1 MARQGLT
8 KNDLVRELAKET
20 DLTLKQ
26 AREVIDALF
35 STEPGKGIIAK
46 ALDAGKAVRI
56 TGFGVFTT
64 RHRGKRQG
72 RNPATGE
79 TIEIPPRH
87 YVVFRAGKGLRERVK
102 I

>member
-8 KNDLVRELAKET
+8 KSDLVRELAKET
-20 DLTLKQ
+20 GLTLKQ

-35 STEPGKGIIAK
+35 ATEPGKGIIAK

-56 TGFGVFTT
+56 PGFGVFTT
-64 RHRGKRQG
+64 RRRGARTG

-79 TIEIPPRH
+79 PIRIPARN

-102 I
+102 V